1 MWYDL
6 NMTID
11 TKHFKNKLESEKKL
25 LVAEMSELGILNP
38 KTGDWEAI
46 PNPEE
51 MAVAEA
57 DENDRADRGE
67 DFQERTSTLNTLE
80 KRLREIE
87 KALQNIEDKK
97 YGQCEIGGENIEAD
111 RLEANPAAATC
122 KKHLKG

>member
-1 MWYDL
+1 
-6 NMTID
+6 MTID
-11 TKHFKNKLESEKKL
+11 TKHFKNKLEEEKKIL
-25 LVAEMSELGILNP
+25 ISEMSDLGILNP

-51 MAVAEA
+51 MATAEA

-80 KRLREIE
+80 KRFKEVQ
-87 KALQNIEDKK
+87 KALENIEQKN
-97 YGQCEIGGENIEAD
+97 YGKCETCGEDIEAD

-122 KKHLKG
+122 KKHMR

>member
-1 MWYDL
+1 
-6 NMTID
+6 MTID
-11 TKHFKNKLESEKKL
+11 TKHFKKKLEDEKKVL
-25 LVAEMSELGILNP
+25 TAEMSALGILNP

-87 KALQNIEDKK
+87 KALENIEKQN
-97 YGQCEIGGENIEAD
+97 YGKCEIGGEEIEKD
-111 RLEANPAAATC
+111 RLEANP
-122 KKHLKG
+122 